1 MWARCPHPS
10 LKLRLNPRRGRC
22 PDADVAGRAGSG
34 DPCAS
39 RLHPA
44 FSAKGLATDDG
55 DQETAVRISGHGKRK
70 RKRKK
75 EKERKRPSVNQ

>member
-1 MWARCPHPS
+1 MPTPLAQIAS
-10 LKLRLNPRRGRC
+10 KPRRGRC

-55 DQETAVRISGHGKRK
+55 DQETAARISGHGKRK